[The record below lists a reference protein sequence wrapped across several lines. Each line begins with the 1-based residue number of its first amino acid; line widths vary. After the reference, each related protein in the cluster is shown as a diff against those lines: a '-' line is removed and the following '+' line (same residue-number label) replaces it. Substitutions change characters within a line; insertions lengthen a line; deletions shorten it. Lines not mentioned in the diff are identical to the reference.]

1 VSIEFLNNRYQVY
14 DQIGRDLTATIYRAR
29 DRQTGRI
36 VAIKVLHEHYSADPK
51 FVARFQREAKAQAA
65 LQHPGIVQVYD
76 FGNAGAMHFIV
87 MELVEGTDLRRYLR
101 ARGVIEVEMAV
112 RIAHNVA
119 DALGAA
125 HGRNIVH
132 RNVMPQNIRIGGGR
146 EIKLTGF
153 SIAVVYK
160 DTDTERLSMTGT
172 DLGMVQYY
180 APEQVQGEMVGPTA
194 DVYAL
199 GIVLYEMLTGRPPFD
214 GDTPVAVAMQHIQD
228 QPTPP
233 AQLNPNIPPDLD
245 ALILRCLEKEAEKR
259 YQDGNELVHALEMVG
274 KEA

>member
-1 VSIEFLNNRYQVY
+1 MSIEFLNNRYQVY
-14 DQIGRDLTATIYRAR
+14 DQIGRGLMATIYRAR

-76 FGNAGAMHFIV
+76 FGNTGGKHFIV

-112 RIAHNVA
+112 RIAHDVA

-132 RNVMPQNIRIGGGR
+132 RNVMPQNIRIGRGG

-180 APEQVQGEMVGPTA
+180 APEQAQGEMVGPTA

-228 QPTPP
+228 QPTHP

-259 YQDGNELVHALEMVG
+259 YQDGNELAHALEMVG